1 MLLGPAAL
9 PILHQDDGLPDLIS
23 DWLLAVDREIH
34 FHWINVWGFGG
45 AACSGVLKMLAHL
58 FICCSDLRADFKSF
72 SENVSELMNCPHT
85 SNIFQKELYREKLH
99 ACCNATG
106 LLFLTKQNTDVEK
119 YIPYESSA
127 YPSYKMNTLIYNMLP
142 EDFPWSGHRLSNCAV
157 VGSGGI
163 LKNSSCGREIDTA
176 DFVIRFN
183 MAPIYER
190 DVGRKTNLMTINPT
204 QIKRAKF
211 DEKRHGPLLQ
221 RLKVYGN
228 ASLLMPAFASPQ
240 NTQLSISTLKK
251 LWPLRPELQVVF
263 FSSSYLMDLDSFWRV
278 HGMKAKRL
286 STGFMLI
293 NVALELCDHVHVY
306 GFWPF
311 DISLQEQKLSH
322 HYFDN
327 ARPVN
332 VHKMP
337 DEFLNL
343 LKLHSQG
350 VLTLHLQP
358 CW

>member
-1 MLLGPAAL
+1 M
-9 PILHQDDGLPDLIS
+9 
-23 DWLLAVDREIH
+23 VEIKLY
-34 FHWINVWGFGG
+34 FFLYF
-45 AACSGVLKMLAHL
+45 S
-58 FICCSDLRADFKSF
+58 SDLSADFKSF
-72 SENVSELMNCPHT
+72 SQNVSELINCPHM
-85 SNIFQKELYREKLH
+85 SNIDQKELYREKLH

-106 LLFLTKQNTDVEK
+106 LLFLTKQNTDVK
-119 YIPYESSA
+119 KKIPYEDSV
-127 YPSYKMNTLIYNMLP
+127 YPSYKMAASIYNMLP
-142 EDFPWSGHRLSNCAV
+142 EDFPWSGHRLGHCAV

-190 DVGRKTNLMTINPT
+190 DVGRKTNLITINPS
-204 QIKRAKF
+204 QIKRAKSE
-211 DEKRHGPLLQ
+211 EKHHGPLLK
-221 RLKVYGN
+221 RLKAYGN

-240 NTQLSISTLKK
+240 NTRLSIGTLKK
-251 LWPLRPELQVVF
+251 LWPLRPQLQVVF
-263 FSSSYLMDLDSFWRV
+263 FSSSYLKDLDSFWRE
-278 HGMKAKRL
+278 HGLKAKRL

-311 DISLQEQKLSH
+311 DTNLQEQELTH
-322 HYFDN
+322 HYFDDVKPGIRN
-327 ARPVN
+327 L
-332 VHKMP
+332 HSMP

-350 VLTLHLQP
+350 VIKLHLQP